1 MTFVTK
7 ATASGAARRSEQAP
21 SGMLAYVCHAGL
33 WLNQIPTFD
42 TEKPLG

>member
-1 MTFVTK
+1 MNTSPTSSAV
-7 ATASGAARRSEQAP
+7 RRSEQAP
-21 SGMLAYVCHAGL
+21 SGMLAYACSHAGL